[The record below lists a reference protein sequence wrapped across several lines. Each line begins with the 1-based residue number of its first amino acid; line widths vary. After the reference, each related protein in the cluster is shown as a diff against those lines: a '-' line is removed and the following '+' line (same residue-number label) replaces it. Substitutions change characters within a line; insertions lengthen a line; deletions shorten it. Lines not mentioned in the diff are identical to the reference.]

1 MFTGLVQ
8 QLAEVVE
15 LVSAPP
21 GMRLVIGARPEA
33 EMCETIGSDANAT
46 RAGTTLPGTGRSE
59 TGLGDRVALFAAA
72 SVGDSIAINGC
83 CLTVVGVEDEHLA
96 FDAGPETL
104 ERTNLGELVPGSLVN
119 LETSLSL
126 GDSLGGHLVTGHIDG
141 VGTVQ
146 QRIDDADWSTLWFNA
161 SGPLMRQM
169 ASKGSVAVD
178 GVSLTLVDVES
189 DRFSVALI
197 PHTLKVTTLGSRAPG
212 DRVNLETDVLAKYV
226 ERQLQWKQ

>member
-15 LVSAPP
+15 LVPAPP
-21 GMRLVIGARPEA
+21 GILLVIGARPEA
-33 EMCETIGSDANAT
+33 EKGERVDPVTGMV
-46 RAGTTLPGTGRSE
+46 LPGA
-59 TGLGDRVALFAAA
+59 ALFEEAAL
-72 SVGDSIAINGC
+72 GDSIAINGC
-83 CLTVVGVEDEHLA
+83 CLTVVGAENGHLS

-104 ERTNLGELVPGSLVN
+104 QRTNLGELAPGSRVN

-141 VGTVQ
+141 VGIVEK
-146 QRIDDADWSTLWFNA
+146 RIDDADWSTFWFTA
-161 SGPLMRQM
+161 QGPLMRQM

-178 GVSLTLVDVES
+178 GVSLTLVDVET

-197 PHTLKVTTLGSRAPG
+197 PHTLRVTTLGSRVPG